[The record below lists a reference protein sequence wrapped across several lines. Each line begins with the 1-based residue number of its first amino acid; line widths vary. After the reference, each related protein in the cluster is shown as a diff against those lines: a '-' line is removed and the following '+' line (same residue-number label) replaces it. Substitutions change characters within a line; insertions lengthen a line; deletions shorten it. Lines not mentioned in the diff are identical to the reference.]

1 MKETAV
7 EFLVEQ
13 ITNSTM
19 PVRKAIEQAKEIERT
34 QIVKAYD
41 KGEFNCGVNETS
53 EQYYVKTYK

>member
-19 PVRKAIEQAKEIERT
+19 PVRKAIEQAKEMERT